1 MSSLNDYN
9 PTPRDYLLSPVRTI
23 MLLWDRFV
31 SSKERSIADLDI
43 TIADQI
49 TARVKALT
57 LIAALS
63 ILGII
68 LIAVHVHIQVALPAR
83 QHESDIIWSL
93 LTSHFGIAFLVAAV
107 AAIGYEFFAHHHK
120 LQEQIFTLFRINHH
134 VAELQVDAVLQKLLP
149 NRVGDDGVNAQLRQ
163 DVNQTIHSIS
173 AIDETG
179 VTARVVSLRF
189 IATLLKYARDAAHTL
204 QTSWELDNPHEL
216 RFPASAAALADEIL
230 AAQLKVLR
238 SGDEYVVVSDFSTW
252 HDWQLHQFWDT
263 LSTMT
268 EAVNVTRVFCAFSHD
283 KSSISPCEA
292 RQILRL
298 HWDLAETL
306 ALKSGVIYNVGI
318 NPTAEADHIGIF
330 AHGDNLLC
338 FEPHGRGRLTSLTVS
353 HEKRSDRG
361 KLANFNGVWR
371 DAIRWHEGAGVRRSF
386 DEVTILLDEK
396 GFFAEFVGCG
406 RCAKLHSLPCVC
418 ATQHLGGTRK
428 SK

>member
-1 MSSLNDYN
+1 
-9 PTPRDYLLSPVRTI
+9 

-31 SSKERSIADLDI
+31 SSQERSIADLDV

-49 TARVKALT
+49 AARVKALT

-63 ILGII
+63 VLGVV
-68 LIAVHVHIQVALPAR
+68 LIAVHVHIQVELPAR
-83 QHESDIIWSL
+83 QHPSDIVWSL

-149 NRVGDDGVNAQLRQ
+149 NRAGDDGVNAQLRQ
-163 DVNQTIHSIS
+163 DVNKTIHSIS

-204 QTSWELDNPHEL
+204 QTSWELNNPHEL

-230 AAQLKVLR
+230 AAQLKVLK
-238 SGDEYVVVSDFSTW
+238 SGDEYLVVSDFSTW

-268 EAVNVTRVFCAFSHD
+268 EVVNVVRVFCAFGHD
-283 KSSISPCEA
+283 KSSISACEA

-306 ALKSGVIYNVGI
+306 ARKSGVTYNVGI
-318 NPTAEADHIGIF
+318 NTVAEADHIGIF

-371 DAIRWHEGAGVRRSF
+371 DAIRWKDDAGGFLSF
-386 DEVTILLDEK
+386 DEVTKLLDAK
-396 GFFAEFVGCG
+396 CFFGEFAGCG
-406 RCAKLHSLPCVC
+406 RCAKIHNTPCVC
-418 ATQHLGGTRK
+418 ATENLGAPRE